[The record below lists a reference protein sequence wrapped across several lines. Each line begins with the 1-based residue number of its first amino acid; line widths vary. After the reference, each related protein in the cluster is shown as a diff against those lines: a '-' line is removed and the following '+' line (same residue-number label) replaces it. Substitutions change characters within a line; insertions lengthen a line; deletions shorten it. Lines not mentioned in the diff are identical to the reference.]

1 MKEVNTDLLLQEV
14 SSLLDRLRC
23 DYLLALFPSD
33 ESGCKTASIGMH
45 LEDIDG
51 TALLL
56 SKILLEGGDL
66 GWNLLLMLQKT
77 CRNFPVPLTQLLAA
91 NEADYKALI
100 ESLGKQYHPGIKS
113 SSSSVFNK
121 EGNELGGIGG
131 GRRK

>member
-1 MKEVNTDLLLQEV
+1 MKEVTTDMLLQEV

-33 ESGCKTASIGMH
+33 ETGCKTASIGMH
-45 LEDIDG
+45 LEDIDAS
-51 TALLL
+51 ALLL
-56 SKILLEGGDL
+56 SKILLEGGEL

-91 NEADYKALI
+91 NQADYRALV
-100 ESLGKQYHPGIKS
+100 ESLELNKSFGVKQTGTSK
-113 SSSSVFNK
+113 K
-121 EGNELGGIGG
+121 GNGTGGVVGG

>member
-1 MKEVNTDLLLQEV
+1 MKEVTTDMLLQEV
-14 SSLLDRLRC
+14 SNLLDRLRC

-33 ESGCKTASIGMH
+33 DTGCKAASIGMH

-91 NEADYKALI
+91 NEADYKELVN
-100 ESLGKQYHPGIKS
+100 SLGLYQNFNANFS
-113 SSSSVFNK
+113 SSALDKKGVS
-121 EGNELGGIGG
+121 LGGIGG